1 VGMKVKVRL
10 WGIFQELAGGGR
22 ELSVDMPER
31 ATVGNLIGQLISRHG
46 KRFEEGLFEPGTKEV
61 KPYIKLLLNGNGTTL
76 KAKLRDGDVVAIFPP
91 VGGG

>member
-1 VGMKVKVRL
+1 MGVKVKVRL

-22 ELSVDMPER
+22 EFPVDMPEC
-31 ATVGNLIGQLISRHG
+31 ATVGNLIDQLIDRHG
-46 KRFEEGLFEPGTKEV
+46 ERLGEELFEPGTREV

-76 KAKLRDGDVVAIFPP
+76 NAKLRDGDVVAIFPP